1 MPKSDTV
8 VMLVTVIT
16 VVATDNLSIGVICG
30 VILSAVF
37 FAAKISKIQVETNVN
52 QMTNTKTYYVTG
64 QLFFASVTEFVSNF
78 DYNDSYESII
88 INLTNTHI
96 WDDSAVGAIDKI
108 VLKYREKNKHVKIV
122 GLNQPSSAL
131 MDKLAVHNK

>member
-1 MPKSDTV
+1 MR
-8 VMLVTVIT
+8 
-16 VVATDNLSIGVICG
+16 
-30 VILSAVF
+30 
-37 FAAKISKIQVETNVN
+37 VES
-52 QMTNTKTYYVTG
+52 QL
-64 QLFFASVTEFVSNF
+64 QLFFASVTEFVTNF

-108 VLKYREKNKHVKIV
+108 VLKYRKKNKHVKIV